1 MHIWP
6 VYLCGLDDQRT
17 DGDVLTSHLKD
28 KGNNCFK
35 CTLQPSR
42 YSLDKFDE
50 RLLARDERITGSR
63 FRQKVITDFN

>member
-1 MHIWP
+1 MF
-6 VYLCGLDDQRT
+6 
-17 DGDVLTSHLKD
+17 LTSHLKD
-28 KGNNCFK
+28 KGKNCFK

-63 FRQKVITDFN
+63 FRQKVTTDFK

>member
-1 MHIWP
+1 MF
-6 VYLCGLDDQRT
+6 LK
-17 DGDVLTSHLKD
+17 SHLKD

-63 FRQKVITDFN
+63 FRQKVTTDFK

>member
-1 MHIWP
+1 MF
-6 VYLCGLDDQRT
+6 
-17 DGDVLTSHLKD
+17 LTSHLKD
-28 KGNNCFK
+28 EGKNCFK

-63 FRQKVITDFN
+63 FRQKVTTDFN

>member
-1 MHIWP
+1 MF
-6 VYLCGLDDQRT
+6 
-17 DGDVLTSHLKD
+17 LTSHLKD
-28 KGNNCFK
+28 KGKNCFK

-63 FRQKVITDFN
+63 FRQKVTTDFKKPLPLLLPIQGEGR